1 MEDCIFCKI
10 VAGDI
15 PSHKVYEDEHV
26 LAFLDIH
33 PIQPGHT
40 LVVPKNHDPHFDQLN
55 ESDYSATMTVVKQLA
70 AKQKQQ
76 TGRQR
81 ACVRIEGFDV
91 PHAHVHVYP
100 ADSPEEF
107 YGDENRG
114 ETEPDHEALS
124 KVAEKLHFE

>member
-15 PSHKVYEDEHV
+15 PSHKVYEDDNV

-33 PIQPGHT
+33 PIQSGHT
-40 LVVPKNHDPHFDQLN
+40 LVVPKNHEPHFDQLTG
-55 ESDYSATMTVVKQLA
+55 SDYTATMDVVKRLA
-70 AKQKQQ
+70 FRQKQQ
-76 TGRQR
+76 IGRER

-107 YGDENRG
+107 YGDKNRA
-114 ETEPDHEALS
+114 EAEPDHEALS
-124 KVAEKLHFE
+124 KIAEKLYFE